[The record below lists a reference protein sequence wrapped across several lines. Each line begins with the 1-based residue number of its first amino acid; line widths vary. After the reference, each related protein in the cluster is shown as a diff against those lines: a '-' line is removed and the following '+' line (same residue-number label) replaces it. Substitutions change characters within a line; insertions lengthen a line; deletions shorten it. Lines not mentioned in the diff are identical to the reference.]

1 MAELTAY
8 ILTSISTVMMGA
20 QQQQL
25 GVMAAAGVC
34 AVVGVWYCGCS
45 SAPDAEKASRKKRR
59 AKRRMDR
66 SACAAAVARLR
77 DAARES
83 ALRESVSPRF
93 RADSRAATLE
103 PCRAL
108 ADLLISKPG
117 SRASMCVEAGGVEAV
132 LQTLEAHPD
141 ASEVQLQ
148 GLRALTGL
156 AHGEGSAKAFVDGD
170 GVELLIAGLAAHAG
184 DAGVQRWGCQLVVR
198 LAASG
203 AAARA
208 LVEGGAV
215 EAAEGALRAHAQPG
229 GDCVVAR
236 HACHALCRLD
246 AAGGSRARH
255 EAQAAGALGV
265 ARAALAAHAQHE
277 TLPQLQH
284 WVRELEKTL
293 G

>member
-1 MAELTAY
+1 
-8 ILTSISTVMMGA
+8 
-20 QQQQL
+20 
-25 GVMAAAGVC
+25 MAAAGVFA
-34 AVVGVWYCGCS
+34 AVGAWYCGCS
-45 SAPDAEKASRKKRR
+45 SAPDAEKARRKKKR
-59 AKRRMDR
+59 AKRSKKDR

-93 RADSRAATLE
+93 RAQSRAATLE

-108 ADLLISKPG
+108 ADLISKPG

-132 LQTLEAHPD
+132 LKALEAHPD

-148 GLRALTGL
+148 GFRALTGL
-156 AHGEGSAKAFVDGD
+156 AHGEGSAKAFVDG
-170 GVELLIAGLAAHAG
+170 GGEEPLIAGLAAHAG

-215 EAAEGALRAHAQPG
+215 EVAEGALRTHAQPG
-229 GDCVVAR
+229 GECGVAR
-236 HACHALCRLD
+236 DAVRALDELVKQGGAGAKG
-246 AAGGSRARH
+246 AAA
-255 EAQAAGALGV
+255 AAGALGL
-265 ARAALAAHAQHE
+265 ARTALATHADDDGFE
-277 TLPQLQH
+277 GLQQRVG
-284 WVRELEKTL
+284 WLEKTM

>member
-1 MAELTAY
+1 M
-8 ILTSISTVMMGA
+8 VMMGA

-25 GVMAAAGVC
+25 GAAMAAAGVC
-34 AVVGVWYCGCS
+34 AAVGAWYCGCS
-45 SAPDAEKASRKKRR
+45 SAPDAEKARRKK
-59 AKRRMDR
+59 KRVKRSKKDR

-93 RADSRAATLE
+93 RAQSRAATLE

-108 ADLLISKPG
+108 ADLISKPG
-117 SRASMCVEAGGVEAV
+117 SRASMCVGAGGVEAV
-132 LQTLEAHPD
+132 LKALEAHPD

-148 GLRALTGL
+148 GFRALTGL
-156 AHGEGSAKAFVDGD
+156 AHGEGSAKAFVDG
-170 GVELLIAGLAAHAG
+170 GGEEPLIAGLAAHAG

-215 EAAEGALRAHAQPG
+215 EAAEGALRTHAQPG
-229 GDCVVAR
+229 GDCDAAQ
-236 HACHALCRLD
+236 HACHALCRLA

-255 EAQAAGALGV
+255 EARAAGALGV
-265 ARAALAAHAQHE
+265 ARAALATHAQHK
-277 TLPQLQH
+277 TLPQLQD
-284 WVRELEKTL
+284 WARELEKTL

>member
-1 MAELTAY
+1 M
-8 ILTSISTVMMGA
+8 VMMIGT

-25 GVMAAAGVC
+25 GAAMAAAGVC
-34 AVVGVWYCGCS
+34 AAVGAWYCGCS

-132 LQTLEAHPD
+132 LQALEAHPD

-156 AHGEGSAKAFVDGD
+156 LHGEGSAKAFVDGG
-170 GVELLIAGLAAHAG
+170 GVELIAGLAAHAG

-208 LVEGGAV
+208 LVEGGVV
-215 EAAEGALRAHAQPG
+215 EMAEKALRTHAQPG
-229 GDCVVAR
+229 GDC
-236 HACHALCRLD
+236 
-246 AAGGSRARH
+246 
-255 EAQAAGALGV
+255 GV
-265 ARAALAAHAQHE
+265 ARDAVAALNSLVKQGRAGAKGAAAAAGVLGLARTALATHADDDGFE
-277 TLPQLQH
+277 TLQRSVG
-284 WVRELEKTL
+284 WLEETM